1 MCLRSFLIF
10 FVFLFFSASF
20 AVYSQTKP
28 SETAVQILRETG
40 KRDFYCTTDN
50 GVMTKER
57 FEKLIVEKQCSDLK
71 IRLNVDFEKESLI
84 TFRAARDCYMQ
95 ASAKVFRNDEAK
107 KYIVKVDVKDGG
119 CRAAGNYQGWL
130 VVEKLKPD
138 YTVEFTE
145 RDVKKIYAEWL
156 EKDVSHFPSK
166 PFSEKIEPAQIDLKG
181 CIQTNFIDEFVI
193 RTQYQYLK
201 SLRKD
206 ASNYCCLQNL
216 APIDFEKYSLLGIG
230 LKTDY
235 CGVPRG
241 LEYKLTKEPENKQY
255 IFSVS
260 YLKAEQICRRIGYY
274 DLWLLV
280 PKLEENYSVK
290 FDLKERLR

>member
-1 MCLRSFLIF
+1 MCLRSFQIF
-10 FVFLFFSASF
+10 FAFLFFSASF

-28 SETAVQILRETG
+28 PETAVQILRETG

-57 FEKLIVEKQCSDLK
+57 FEKLISDKQCTDLK

-84 TFRAARDCYMQ
+84 TFRARSDCHMQ
-95 ASAKVFRNDEAK
+95 ASAKFFRNDEAK
-107 KYIVKVDVKDGG
+107 KYIVKVDVKDGD

-138 YTVEFTE
+138 YAVEFTE
-145 RDVKKIYAEWL
+145 RNIKKTYTEWL

-166 PFSEKIEPAQIDLKG
+166 PFPEKIEPAQIDLKG
-181 CIQTNFIDEFVI
+181 CIQTNFINEFVI
-193 RTQYQYLK
+193 KTQYEYLK

-206 ASNYCCLQNL
+206 ASNYWCLQNL

-230 LKTDY
+230 MTTDY
-235 CGVPRG
+235 CDVPRG
-241 LEYKLTKEPENKQY
+241 LEYKLSKDAENKQY
-255 IFSVS
+255 LFSVS
-260 YLKAEQICRRIGYY
+260 YLKAEQICRRLGHY

-280 PKLEENYSVK
+280 PKIEENFSVK
-290 FDLKERLR
+290 FDLMERSK